1 MGFEDET
8 TSAPLYPR
16 PERVHSDN
24 YVLNE
29 LKRFEYASKDNFD
42 RKVSNPLLDIVDV
55 AGDKEFTPER
65 LRFFKDGSRVFLQ
78 YGTDPTYEKV
88 PRGHLLK
95 PGSDQTVTFRTAQK
109 APYQVGYD
117 LWPSFSYKVNGPLQS
132 GDVVGGGYGPID
144 IGNFD
149 PETLT
154 YSGSEA
160 DGIFLF
166 HTEDTGLSE
175 AELVMVDS
183 GTVLDTE
190 RVTRHQ
196 AASVLSLI
204 EWRFNWYAVGPGI
217 ARESFTDQ
225 STNPD
230 SPQINRT
237 LGAVANDD
245 GGGPMSGTHRVTIAA
260 YQAAGN
266 SGLELKAGSIGV
278 RAPGPALPEWKQK
291 GHSMDLENTNT
302 TPDTYQVCGA
312 MRIDPERPNVL
323 VRITGIEIT
332 ATPGA
337 DTSRTRIL
345 FLNVGSTE
353 TNATG
358 LTFSTPVEHSESNS
372 VLREVE
378 DNTITGPFLD
388 AGPADSTGATL
399 SNTGTNPGAYQLAR
413 QSVSVEGT
421 GSKTS
426 VTATG
431 QTGTRD
437 LLEGDVCLILVD
449 SDTAGTVELDVATE
463 QNS

>member
-1 MGFEDET
+1 MSEDYSGGET
-8 TSAPLYPR
+8 PGTRINEMLHDS
-16 PERVHSDN
+16 SDN
-24 YVLNE
+24 FNRQV
-29 LKRFEYASKDNFD
+29 A
-42 RKVSNPLLDIVDV
+42 NPLLDIVDV

-65 LRFFKDGSRVFLQ
+65 LRYFKDGSRVFLE
-78 YGTDPTYEKV
+78 YGTDSTYEKV

-95 PGSDQTVTFRTAQK
+95 PGSDQTVTMRTAQK

-117 LWPSFSYKVNGPLQS
+117 LWPSFSYRVNGPIQT

-144 IGNFD
+144 IDNFD
-149 PETLT
+149 PSTLT

-175 AELVMVDS
+175 AELVMADS

-190 RVTRHQ
+190 RVKRQQ
-196 AASVLSLI
+196 AASILSLI
-204 EWRFNWYAVGPGI
+204 EWRHNWYAVGPGV
-217 ARESFTDQ
+217 AREAYTDQ
-225 STNPD
+225 DENPD
-230 SPQINRT
+230 DPQVNRT

-245 GGGPMSGTHRVTIAA
+245 GGGPTSGTHRVTLAA
-260 YQAAGN
+260 SQAAGN
-266 SGLELKAGSIGV
+266 SGLELKMGSIGV

-291 GHSMDLENTNT
+291 GHSMNLENTNT

-312 MRIDPERPNVL
+312 MRIEPTRPNVL
-323 VRITGIEIT
+323 LRITGIEIS
-332 ATPGA
+332 ATPGS
-337 DTSRTRIL
+337 DTNRTRIL
-345 FLNVGSTE
+345 LLAVDSTQ

-358 LTFSTPVEHSESNS
+358 LTFTTPLEHSESNS

-378 DNTITGPFLD
+378 DNTITGPFID
-388 AGPADSTGATL
+388 AGAADSTGATL
-399 SNTGTNPGAYQLAR
+399 ANTGTNPGGYQLAR
-413 QSVSVEGT
+413 ESVSVEGT
-421 GSKTS
+421 GGKTS

-437 LLEGDVCLILVD
+437 MLEGDICLILVD
-449 SDTAGTVELDVATE
+449 SDTAGTAQIDVATE